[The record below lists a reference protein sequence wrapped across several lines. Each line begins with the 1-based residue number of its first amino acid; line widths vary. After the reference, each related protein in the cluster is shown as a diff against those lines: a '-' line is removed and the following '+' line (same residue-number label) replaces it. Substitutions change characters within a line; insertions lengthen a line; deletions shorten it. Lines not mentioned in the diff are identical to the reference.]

1 MASSLHNIH
10 YATRAGGTGRQGG
23 QFGGLVLS
31 ILVLFA
37 APASAQVD
45 PNLKAP
51 LVIYS
56 SAMAADWGSTVYSLS
71 SNPRAREGNPLV
83 NWMSHEP
90 TMLAVGAAMDVTA
103 LYVGYRLIG
112 KSHPKLA
119 KVLLYSLAAVRGY
132 LVVHNI
138 QVGRRGR

>member
-10 YATRAGGTGRQGG
+10 YAT
-23 QFGGLVLS
+23 
-31 ILVLFA
+31 
-37 APASAQVD
+37 PASRTKRQSVRRLGSIVALLTLSASPAFAQVD

-83 NWMSHEP
+83 SWMGHEP

-119 KVLLYSLAAVRGY
+119 RVLLYSLAAVRGS
-132 LVVHNI
+132 LMIKNI